1 MIKKI
6 EGSLPVYLQ
15 EIQQYDLLTPEKEKV
30 LGNKA
35 RLGDKDA
42 RKKLVEANLRF
53 VVSVAKAYRNM
64 GTPFSDLINE
74 GNVGLIKA
82 AERFDERRGVR
93 FLSYAVWWIKQSIMK
108 AVTEHIKSYRLP
120 MSRAGKMLKVKRTR
134 EKVTRE
140 IGREPTVEEIAEE
153 LGMEPAKIEDAIKI
167 AKLDISL
174 DDTIKNTDD
183 LEYLDVISEDV
194 VTPEE
199 EYYRNKFINSI
210 RESLDE
216 LKARDRRIIIFY
228 FGMEGKR
235 PHTLEEIGTMLGISR
250 ERVRQL
256 RNRALRQLRK
266 HTCVEEEELIP

>member
-1 MIKKI
+1 MKKV
-6 EGSLPVYLQ
+6 EGSLPLYLQ
-15 EIQQYDLLTPEKEKV
+15 EIQKYNLLKPEEEKE
-30 LGNKA
+30 LGRKA
-35 RLGDKDA
+35 RLGDKKA
-42 RKKLVEANLRF
+42 KKKLIESNLRF

-93 FLSYAVWWIKQSIMK
+93 FLSYAVWWIKQAIMK

-140 IGREPTVEEIAEE
+140 IGREPSVEEIAEE
-153 LGMEPAKIEDAIKI
+153 LGMDTEKIEDAIKI
-167 AKLDISL
+167 AKHDVSL

-183 LEYLDVISEDV
+183 LEYIDVISEDV

-199 EYYRNKFINSI
+199 EYYRSKFVNNIS
-210 RESLDE
+210 ESLDK
-216 LKARDRRIIIFY
+216 LKPRDRKIIIYY

-235 PHTLEEIGTMLGISR
+235 PHTLEEIGRMLGVSR
-250 ERVRQL
+250 ERIRQL
-256 RNRALRQLRK
+256 RNRALKQLRK
-266 HTCVEEEELIP
+266 HTCVEQEFIS

>member
-1 MIKKI
+1 MKKV

-15 EIQQYDLLTPEKEKV
+15 EIQKYNLLTPEEEKI
-30 LGNKA
+30 LGRRA
-35 RLGDKDA
+35 RLGDEEAK
-42 RKKLVEANLRF
+42 KKLIESNLRF

-93 FLSYAVWWIKQSIMK
+93 FLSYAVWWIKQAIMK

-140 IGREPTVEEIAEE
+140 IGREPSVAEIAEE
-153 LGMEPAKIEDAIKI
+153 LGVKPEKIEDAIKV
-167 AKLDISL
+167 AKHDISL

-199 EYYRNKFINSI
+199 EYYRGKFLDNIK
-210 RESLDE
+210 ESLDK
-216 LKARDRRIIIFY
+216 LKPRDRRIIIYY

-235 PHTLEEIGTMLGISR
+235 PHTLEEIGKMLGVSR
-250 ERVRQL
+250 ERIRQL
-256 RNRALRQLRK
+256 RNRALKQLRK
-266 HTCVEEEELIP
+266 YTCVEEEFIS

>member
-1 MIKKI
+1 MKKV

-15 EIQQYDLLTPEKEKV
+15 EIQQYNLLTPEEEKI
-30 LGNKA
+30 LGRRA
-35 RLGDKDA
+35 RLGDEEAK
-42 RKKLVEANLRF
+42 KKLIESNLRF

-93 FLSYAVWWIKQSIMK
+93 FLSYAVWWIKQAIMK

-140 IGREPTVEEIAEE
+140 IGREPSVAEIAEE
-153 LGMEPAKIEDAIKI
+153 LGVTPDKIEDAIKV
-167 AKLDISL
+167 AKHDISL

-199 EYYRNKFINSI
+199 EYYRGKFLDNIK
-210 RESLDE
+210 ESLDK
-216 LKARDRRIIIFY
+216 LKPRDRRIIIYY

-235 PHTLEEIGTMLGISR
+235 PHTLEEIGKMLGVSR
-250 ERVRQL
+250 ERIRQL
-256 RNRALRQLRK
+256 RNRALKQLRK
-266 HTCVEEEELIP
+266 YTCVEEEFIS

>member
-1 MIKKI
+1 MRKV

-15 EIQQYDLLTPEKEKV
+15 EIQKYNLLTPEEEKE
-30 LGNKA
+30 LGRRA
-35 RLGDKDA
+35 RLGDSDA
-42 RKKLVEANLRF
+42 KKKLIESNLRF

-93 FLSYAVWWIKQSIMK
+93 FLSYAVWWIKQAIMK

-120 MSRAGKMLKVKRTR
+120 MSRAGKMLKVKRTK

-140 IGREPTVEEIAEE
+140 IGREPSVEEIAEE
-153 LGMEPAKIEDAIKI
+153 LGMDTEKIEDAIKI
-167 AKLDISL
+167 AKHDISL

-199 EYYRNKFINSI
+199 EYYRGKFLNSI
-210 RESLDE
+210 SESLDK
-216 LKARDRRIIIFY
+216 LKPRDRKIIIYY

-235 PHTLEEIGTMLGISR
+235 PHTLEEIGRMLGVSR
-250 ERVRQL
+250 ERIRQL
-256 RNRALRQLRK
+256 RNRALKQLRK
-266 HTCVEEEELIP
+266 HTCVEQEFIS

>member
-1 MIKKI
+1 
-6 EGSLPVYLQ
+6 
-15 EIQQYDLLTPEKEKV
+15 
-30 LGNKA
+30 
-35 RLGDKDA
+35 LGDRNAK
-42 RKKLVEANLRF
+42 RQLVEANLRF

-64 GTPFSDLINE
+64 GTPFTDLINE

-93 FLSYAVWWIKQSIMK
+93 FLSYAVWWVKQAIMK

-120 MSRAGKMLKVKRTR
+120 MSRAGKMLKVKKTKER
-134 EKVTRE
+134 VTRE
-140 IGREPTVEEIAEE
+140 IGREPSIEEIAEE
-153 LGMEPAKIEDAIKI
+153 LNTDVEKIEESIKV
-167 AKLDISL
+167 AKHDISL

-199 EYYRNKFINSI
+199 EYYRNKFIEDI
-210 RESLDE
+210 RYSLDK
-216 LKARDRRIIIFY
+216 LKPRDRKIIIYY

-235 PHTLEEIGTMLGISR
+235 PHTLEEIGRILGVSR

-256 RNRALRQLRK
+256 RNRALKQLREN
-266 HTCVEEEELIP
+266 TPLDEEFIP

>member
-1 MIKKI
+1 
-6 EGSLPVYLQ
+6 VYLQ
-15 EIQQYDLLTPEKEKV
+15 EIQKYDLLTPEEEKE
-30 LGNKA
+30 LGRRA
-35 RLGDKDA
+35 RLGDREAK
-42 RKKLVEANLRF
+42 RKLVEANLRF

-64 GTPFSDLINE
+64 GTPFTDLINE

-93 FLSYAVWWIKQSIMK
+93 FLSYAVWWVKQAIMK

-120 MSRAGKMLKVKRTR
+120 MSRAGKMLKVKKTKER
-134 EKVTRE
+134 VTRE
-140 IGREPTVEEIAEE
+140 IGREPSIEEIAEE
-153 LGMEPAKIEDAIKI
+153 LDTDVEKIEESIKV
-167 AKLDISL
+167 AKHDISL

-199 EYYRNKFINSI
+199 EYYRNKFIEDI
-210 RESLDE
+210 RFSLDK
-216 LKARDRRIIIFY
+216 LKPRDRKIIIYY

-235 PHTLEEIGTMLGISR
+235 PHTLEEIGRILGVSR

-256 RNRALRQLRK
+256 RNRALKQLREN
-266 HTCVEEEELIP
+266 TPIDEAFIP